1 MKNNCMDWDF
11 EEKRLDHTITIAL
24 EQLAVARFRSQK
36 NQAAIISAK
45 KELQEDISHSVS
57 NLWSMDNFHQLVE
70 LSQSVNPVSYKVSE
84 EEMELKRIGT
94 LERMINAPYF
104 ARIDFKPDSSN
115 ALKNIYIGLSSLKD
129 NKSREIYIYDW
140 RSPIASVFYRFGT
153 GQAFYE
159 APAGKIMGQVSL
171 KRQYE
176 IKQGKLDFFFD
187 TDIQIID
194 NFLRKILSQ
203 NASPQMK
210 TIVETI
216 QRDQDI
222 IIRDLETDLMMV
234 QGAAGSGKT
243 SVALHRVAYLMYQ
256 GLSASLSN
264 NEILIIS
271 PNALFERYI
280 ANVLPELGE
289 NSVNSTVFEEI
300 IDQVLPIK
308 PVQSKNQCLECLLS
322 SKDKKYSKILKS
334 SMQFKGSIQF
344 IEILTRF
351 INYLPYRW
359 IEFKDVYYNG
369 QHLLSRQLLK
379 DKILKGNKASLLGVR
394 LQQLEED
401 ILELVHE
408 QRKRRLEKLK
418 KHVFE
423 QAGHGF
429 EVEEVARMLSIHEST
444 VLINEI
450 RKFTRLN
457 YLELYRK
464 LFSDKDYFYR
474 LAKDIE
480 LPDNIEDII
489 DFTNQNLKND
499 YLPYDDA
506 LALVFLKLKTKGYSD
521 NKGIKQLV
529 IDEAQD
535 YYPIHFAILKVL
547 FPKSRYTVLGDINQT
562 IGKPEDLSLYE
573 QIGKIFNRKKSI
585 LLTLDKSFRCTN
597 EILSYS
603 TRFLAPGFKLNSFS
617 RKGDPPAVFTA
628 PTKAALDKLIVNECI
643 GCQKKGYK
651 SIGLICKTQ
660 QDAKA
665 LYSRL
670 KDKIDIQ
677 LAKDGLFISLNG
689 VFIIPIYMSKGLEF
703 DAVLICDTD
712 SEHYD
717 GKDDKNLL
725 YIACTRAL
733 HRLNLFYTGKVSPL
747 L

>member
-1 MKNNCMDWDF
+1 MENNSMDWDF
-11 EEKRLDHTITIAL
+11 EQKRLDHTIAIAL
-24 EQLAVARFRSQK
+24 EQLAAARLRSQK
-36 NQAAIISAK
+36 NQDFIISAK

-84 EEMELKRIGT
+84 EEMELKKIGA

-104 ARIDFKPDSSN
+104 ARIDFKPDNSN
-115 ALKNIYIGLSSLKD
+115 ALKNVYIGLSSLKD

-140 RSPIASVFYRFGT
+140 RSPIAGVFYRFGT

-194 NFLRKILSQ
+194 DFLRKLLSQ

-280 ANVLPELGE
+280 SNVLPELGE
-289 NSVNSTVFEEI
+289 NNVNSTVFEEI
-300 IDQVLPIK
+300 IDQVLPIR
-308 PVQSKNQCLECLLS
+308 PVQSRNHCLECLLS

-351 INYLPYRW
+351 INDLPRKW
-359 IEFKDVYYNG
+359 IEFNDIYYNG

-394 LQQLEED
+394 LQQLEDD

-408 QRKRRLEKLK
+408 QRKRRLQKLK

-444 VLINEI
+444 VLIREI

-464 LFSDKDYFYR
+464 LFSNKEYFYR

-480 LPDNIEDII
+480 LPDSIEDII
-489 DFTNQNLKND
+489 DFTKQNLKND

-506 LALVFLKLKTKGYSD
+506 LALVFLKLKTKGYTD

-547 FPKSRYTVLGDINQT
+547 FPKSRYTILGDVNQT
-562 IGKPEDLSLYE
+562 VGKPEDLSLYE
-573 QIGKIFNRKKSI
+573 QISKLFDRKKSI
-585 LLTLDKSFRCTN
+585 LLTLNKSFRCTN

-603 TRFLAPGFKLNSFS
+603 TRFLSPGFKLNSFS
-617 RKGDPPAVFTA
+617 RTGDPPAVFTA
-628 PTKAALDKLIVNECI
+628 TTKAALDKLVVNECI
-643 GCQKKGYK
+643 SCQEKGYQ

-660 QDAKA
+660 QDADA

-670 KDKIDIQ
+670 KGKLDIQ
-677 LAKDGLFISLNG
+677 LVKDGLSISLIG

-712 SEHYD
+712 SEHYND
-717 GKDDKNLL
+717 EDDKNLL

-733 HRLNLFYTGKVSPL
+733 HRLNLFYTGKGSPL

>member
-1 MKNNCMDWDF
+1 MKNNCKDWDF
-11 EEKRLDHTITIAL
+11 EEKRLEQTKAIAL
-24 EQLAVARFRSQK
+24 EQLAAARLRSQK

-57 NLWSMDNFHQLVE
+57 NLWSLDNFHQLVE

-84 EEMELKRIGT
+84 EEMEQKKIES

-104 ARIDFKPDSSN
+104 ARIDFKPDNSN

-140 RSPIASVFYRFGT
+140 RAPIASVFYRFGT
-153 GQAFYE
+153 GKAFYE
-159 APAGKIMGQVSL
+159 APAGKVTGQISL

-176 IKQGKLDFFFD
+176 IKQGKLEFFFD
-187 TDIQIID
+187 ADIQIID
-194 NFLRKILSQ
+194 DFLRKLLSQ

-243 SVALHRVAYLMYQ
+243 SVALHRAAYLMYQ
-256 GLSASLSN
+256 GLSARLSN

-280 ANVLPELGE
+280 SNVLPELGE
-289 NSVNSTVFEEI
+289 NNVHSTVFEDI
-300 IDQVLPIK
+300 IGQVLPGE
-308 PVQSKNQCLECLLS
+308 PVQSRNQCLECLFS
-322 SKDKKYSKILKS
+322 SKDKEYIRILKS

-344 IEILTRF
+344 IEILIRF
-351 INYLPYRW
+351 INDLPRKW
-359 IEFKDVYYNG
+359 IEFNDIYYNG

-394 LQQLEED
+394 LQQLEDD
-401 ILELVHE
+401 ILELIHE

-423 QAGHGF
+423 QTGHEF

-444 VLINEI
+444 VLIREI

-457 YLELYRK
+457 YLQLYRK
-464 LFSDKDYFYR
+464 LFSNKEYFYL
-474 LAKDIE
+474 LAEGIE
-480 LPDNIEDII
+480 LPDSIEEII
-489 DFTNQNLKND
+489 DFTNQNLKNN

-506 LALVFLKLKTKGYSD
+506 LALVFLKLKTEGYT
-521 NKGIKQLV
+521 NNQEIKQLV

-535 YYPIHFAILKVL
+535 YYPIHYAILNVL
-547 FPKSRYTVLGDINQT
+547 FPKPRFTILGDINQT
-562 IGKPEDLSLYE
+562 MGKPEDLSLYE
-573 QIGKIFNRKKSI
+573 QIRKIFNRKKSI

-617 RKGDPPAVFTA
+617 RKGEPPAVFTA
-628 PTKAALDKLIVNECI
+628 PTQAALDKLIINECI
-643 GCQKKGYK
+643 SCQEKGYQ

-660 QDAKA
+660 QDAEA

-677 LAKDGLFISLNG
+677 LVKDGLIISLNG
-689 VFIIPIYMSKGLEF
+689 VFSIPIYMSKGLEF
-703 DAVLICDTD
+703 DAVLICDAD
-712 SEHYD
+712 SEHYNSE
-717 GKDDKNLL
+717 DDKNLL

-733 HRLNLFYTGKVSPL
+733 HRLNLFYTGTVSPL